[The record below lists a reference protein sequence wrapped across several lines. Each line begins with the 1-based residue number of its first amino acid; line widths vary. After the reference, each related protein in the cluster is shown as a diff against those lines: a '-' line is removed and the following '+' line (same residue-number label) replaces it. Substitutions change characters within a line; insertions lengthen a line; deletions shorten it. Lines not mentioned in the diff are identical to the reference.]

1 MLVAQ
6 HEAQHLELVLALGE
20 VARELL
26 EGAELHRHLRR
37 RAHPRYP
44 KVWPH
49 GVPLGV
55 CRLDLEGGA
64 RAHSQNSEFLYGGR
78 VERKGEPQLNRLYS
92 DAHGIARGVMSVLN
106 DECQLPTALQP
117 CTAVLIC
124 TAGVASVSYAFYLP
138 GVSK

>member
-6 HEAQHLELVLALGE
+6 HEAQHLELVLALCE

-78 VERKGEPQLNRLYS
+78 VERKGEPQLGRLYS
-92 DAHGIARGVMSVLN
+92 DAHRELAKGKRLCSLAGAPDVAASLAS
-106 DECQLPTALQP
+106 LPLVTP
-117 CTAVLIC
+117 
-124 TAGVASVSYAFYLP
+124 P
-138 GVSK
+138 GR